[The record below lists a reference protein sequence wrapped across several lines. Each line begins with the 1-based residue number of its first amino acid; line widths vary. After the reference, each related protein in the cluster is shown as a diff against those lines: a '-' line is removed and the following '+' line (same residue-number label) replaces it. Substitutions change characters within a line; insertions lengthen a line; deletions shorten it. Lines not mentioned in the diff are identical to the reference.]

1 MGRLARWFR
10 RGEGAWREPAAGSES
25 AAGERARQKPL
36 ETVPEPSGGFGT
48 FPRALPSTM
57 GEISGFFRYGE
68 FVSHPYAEPRVLYPF
83 FRYLRDSIPDV
94 SAGVWA
100 WVRLCSTPQRVELQ
114 GDSSEAEREQA
125 RRVVRSLD
133 ERIFEFDHM
142 RRQGMDA
149 LVNSFFL
156 SVFTYGAFA
165 GEVVLKDD
173 RSGIDKFFII
183 DPATIRFKR
192 YKTSRRLV
200 PYQLTA
206 DEEPIRLREASFFYY
221 ALDADGDN
229 PYGRSPMLALPFVVK
244 IQQQLLSDMARGT
257 HNAGWPTL
265 HVRYAPPKREEGESQ
280 RSYQSRIRAN
290 YQAIRQNMLEREADS
305 NFITLDNVDIK
316 YLSATGRMQRWS
328 ESLQAITEQV
338 ISGLHLAPFMI
349 GRNWGTTQSWGLAQY
364 ALMVNNAVSVQRG
377 AKRMCEWLRN
387 LELALAGS
395 RVRSEHHFEAHP
407 GLNDFERA
415 RAFESRVK
423 SFVLLKEQ
431 GLVEEEQVRQALDLT

>member
-10 RGEGAWREPAAGSES
+10 REGERFGTGERKPKAWRGTGPRARSESRRGSRRASGTEPPRGSERGSQRESGLRSQGEPGLDAES
-25 AAGERARQKPL
+25 AVEARARQKPL
-36 ETVPEPSGGFGT
+36 ETVPEPGGGFGT
-48 FPRALPSTM
+48 FPRALPSTP
-57 GEISGFFRYGE
+57 GEVSGFFRYGE
-68 FVSHPYAEPRVLYPF
+68 FVVHPYAEPRVLYPF

-100 WVRLCSTPQRVELQ
+100 WVRLCSTPQRVEFR
-114 GDSSEAEREQA
+114 GVSSGAEPGEAELQQA
-125 RRVVRSLD
+125 QKVVRSLD

-206 DEEPIRLREASFFYY
+206 DDEPIRLREASFFYY

-229 PYGRSPMLALPFVVK
+229 PYGRSPLLALPFVVK

-280 RSYQSRIRAN
+280 RAYQNRIRSN

-316 YLSATGRMQRWS
+316 YLSASGRMLRWS

-364 ALMVNNAVSVQRG
+364 SLMVNNAVSVQRG
-377 AKRMCEWLRN
+377 AKRMCEWLR
-387 LELALAGS
+387 
-395 RVRSEHHFEAHP
+395 V
-407 GLNDFERA
+407 
-415 RAFESRVK
+415 V
-423 SFVLLKEQ
+423 
-431 GLVEEEQVRQALDLT
+431 